1 MWYKVVSFSLS
12 PDASQRSKEIRASW
26 GSKWSRLVK
35 CSKGS
40 ATTEGDLSEKNHTA
54 ITEAEP
60 VAVVEVIALRTVPVL
75 CENEESK

>member
-1 MWYKVVSFSLS
+1 MWYEVVSFSLS

-26 GSKWSRLVK
+26 GSKSNRLVK

-40 ATTEGDLSEKNHTA
+40 ATTEGEPSERTHTA
-54 ITEAEP
+54 ITGAEP
-60 VAVVEVIALRTVPVL
+60 VVLVEFIALRTVPVL